1 MIFGTL
7 HPRYNAVIGR
17 HRPYRIIMRTALYWN
32 EQQRRLSFSQ
42 PHSVDSDMP
51 KSRGAL
57 ASLSPFSM
65 HSTAFTLSLTVH
77 AFHLQLKMMLC
88 YSTNDCCSGRAVV
101 PL

>member
-51 KSRGAL
+51 KSRAL
-57 ASLSPFSM
+57 
-65 HSTAFTLSLTVH
+65 
-77 AFHLQLKMMLC
+77 
-88 YSTNDCCSGRAVV
+88 
-101 PL
+101 